1 MEELPQVTFRETW
14 ETRMVWNHLS
24 LGTGCCTNTDSQAAL
39 EKRLCWALNT
49 SGDKKEE
56 EDSSRAEK
64 ATHHPWEIEMT
75 PIIHHLPQN
84 TKHHSSLGLETR
96 LHTSEYLKSSARFI
110 PSVWRTNSF
119 SPPLL
124 VLSLSRHRVMPFTS
138 WITVLRARDASSEER
153 SKYTLVSGNA
163 KET

>member
-14 ETRMVWNHLS
+14 ERRMVWNRLS
-24 LGTGCCTNTDSQAAL
+24 LALAAAQTLICKLPLRKGSAELWTHLGIKRGGRQFKSWKGC
-39 EKRLCWALNT
+39 T
-49 SGDKKEE
+49 SPLRNWNDI
-56 EDSSRAEK
+56 
-64 ATHHPWEIEMT
+64 HHPPSPPE
-75 PIIHHLPQN
+75 H
-84 TKHHSSLGLETR
+84 KRSLKSGIRNR

-119 SPPLL
+119 SPSLL
-124 VLSLSRHRVMPFTS
+124 VLSLSRQRVMPFTS
-138 WITVLRARDASSEER
+138 WITVLRARDASREEM